1 MTITVAID
9 GSALGNP
16 GPAGWA
22 WVVSPQQWDA
32 GGWPR
37 ATNNIGE
44 LSALLELLRA
54 TREAG
59 LADEELLILADS
71 QYVINCVTKWL
82 PGWKRRG
89 WKKADG
95 QPVANRELLEE
106 IDREIRGRHFR
117 FEWVKGHAGHA
128 LNELAD
134 DRARE
139 AAIAFQ
145 AGRPYAGGPGFD
157 GQPTPREAPVA
168 PPTETLNL
176 DGPAPTV
183 TSQQAVA
190 NWDAVLSAAQV
201 RPVTITMPDG
211 RDLLLMDAKQGCAA
225 LSGGEG
231 TSAPTLF

>member
-22 WVVSPQQWDA
+22 WVVDENRWDS
-32 GGWPR
+32 GGWPE
-37 ATNNIGE
+37 ATNNVGE
-44 LSALLELLRA
+44 LSALLELLVA

-59 LADEELLILADS
+59 LEEQPLHILADS

-95 QPVANRELLEE
+95 KPVANQKILEKIDTELQ
-106 IDREIRGRHFR
+106 GRNYR
-117 FEWVKGHAGHA
+117 FEWVRGHAGHR

-139 AAIAFQ
+139 AALSYQ
-145 AGRPYAGGPGFD
+145 RGSPGSGGPGFR
-157 GQPTPREAPVA
+157 GETAVPVK
-168 PPTETLNL
+168 
-176 DGPAPTV
+176 PADV
-183 TSQQAVA
+183 VSDQQLLQNWAEISQ
-190 NWDAVLSAAQV
+190 AATV
-201 RPVTITMPDG
+201 RPVTVRLENGGELM
-211 RDLLLMDAKQGCAA
+211 LLDAAEAKAA
-225 LSGGEG
+225 LASHRNE
-231 TSAPTLF
+231 AAPPTLF